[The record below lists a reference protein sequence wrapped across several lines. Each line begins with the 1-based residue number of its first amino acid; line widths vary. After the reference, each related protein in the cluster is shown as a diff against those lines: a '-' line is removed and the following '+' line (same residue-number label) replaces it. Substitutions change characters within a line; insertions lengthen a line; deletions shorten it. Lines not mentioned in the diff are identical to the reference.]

1 MCQFENG
8 IQISYLKP
16 NLMRKLKFVFFVFI
30 TMAFINCNSQS
41 NRETVTAAAIS
52 GNVEVYYFH
61 TSIRCVT
68 CKTVEAEAR
77 KNIEMLYA
85 DKVKSGN
92 ISFTSLN
99 LEEETGKSMGEKLG
113 VNGQTLLIVSGDQ
126 KINITNEG
134 FLYAVSQPQKFTEV
148 MKSKIDPL
156 LK

>member
-1 MCQFENG
+1 
-8 IQISYLKP
+8 
-16 NLMRKLKFVFFVFI
+16 MRKILLLSLALI
-30 TMAFINCNSQS
+30 TLIGISCNSQPKQNPGAS
-41 NRETVTAAAIS
+41 ATKS

-77 KNIEMLYA
+77 KNVEMLYA

-92 ISFTSLN
+92 ISFISLN
-99 LEEETGKSMGEKLG
+99 LEEATGRSMGEKLG
-113 VNGQTLLIVSGDQ
+113 VNSQTLLIVNDDQ

-134 FLYAVSQPQKFTEV
+134 FLYAVSQPQKFAEI

-156 LK
+156 LIK